1 MKPEKYTIM
10 FIPDDESSSKSYH
23 LSKTA
28 IQTVLFSVVV
38 LLTCVL
44 GLLFYYVPKI
54 ANYTEIKDRH
64 DQFATE
70 RLKVLE
76 LTRDLERMKQMDK
89 LIRHSLGEKLDF
101 DDRPVVSDSITNAVS
116 TGGNLVSFIENIPS
130 TNHETS
136 RLTKHNIR
144 PIPR

>member
-28 IQTVLFSVVV
+28 IQAVLFSVVV
-38 LLTCVL
+38 LLTCVF
-44 GLLFYYVPKI
+44 GILFYYVPKM
-54 ANYTEIKDRH
+54 ADYTEIKDRH

-89 LIRHSLGEKLDF
+89 LIRHSLG
-101 DDRPVVSDSITNAVS
+101 
-116 TGGNLVSFIENIPS
+116 
-130 TNHETS
+130 
-136 RLTKHNIR
+136 
-144 PIPR
+144 